1 MNGFILLLKRGLV
14 LNPEENLTTLS
25 DSKLVSSYDNFFINA
40 KKTREFTG
48 NFGVYNFVKNNN
60 YAIIKKYVS
69 DHLLIF
75 SEYSTLEDLD

>member
-1 MNGFILLLKRGLV
+1 M
-14 LNPEENLTTLS
+14 TT
-25 DSKLVSSYDNFFINA
+25 FFINL

-48 NFGVYNFVKNNN
+48 NFGVYNFIKNNN

-75 SEYSTLEDLD
+75 SEYSTFGRFGLIKDREIEERK